1 MNPVL
6 KGTTSERC
14 NKTNFKYKM
23 KIMTNTTF
31 IQAGRRIVFPV
42 FAILG
47 LTSTALPSAAAAAP
61 KPPMH
66 IIAGKVVSARP
77 PTLDPTYGLPLPQRQ
92 APAASAPV
100 PHWIWASHTVGDQ
113 TVLARGIVTLARTP
127 KSARL
132 AVTADDRFTLFING
146 LPVDQTQSKED
157 GWQNAHVLSVGSF
170 LKPGRNIIAIAGV
183 NSGGGAAGILARL
196 DVDGT
201 PRLLSGADWKVLES
215 PNRPA
220 GWNTAAFDD
229 AAWPAAT
236 VEDPL
241 GGGPWANNV
250 SNWPDFSRDAW
261 YMAHM
266 TIKPVA
272 MTPVA
277 ANQVSG
283 GAANAQAT
291 LVDFGQEYAG
301 RLRLTG
307 AAGVP
312 ITVTTGE
319 SRAECFHAEPGLD
332 NNGPSSLT
340 LAGAKAVTTPYSAFR
355 YALIKFSGPAAPIS
369 VVLDHK
375 YYPVAYRGAFSCSDP
390 LLTKIWYTG
399 AYTAHL
405 CMQEDIWDAPKRDRG
420 LWCGDLHVTGE
431 TINNAFGDRF
441 LMEKSIREL
450 REIAQSGLP
459 DDALPK
465 DEINGIPGYTAAWY
479 CELAD
484 FYRHNG
490 DDAFLRSQ
498 HAKIISLLEYQKT
511 DFTDSLF
518 TNPRDKWD
526 YCDWAPDYVQRTPLT
541 RAATNLFI
549 IKGVREAVFLLR
561 SLGDTASAD
570 KYTAW
575 ADTLTQAARSN
586 LLDPKTQTYSDRV
599 QGNAMAVYSGVA
611 TPEQQARIY
620 QTVLKA
626 GTPAWTV
633 PVANDMAGS
642 EVMSPYYGNYVLQA
656 YGKMGQCQ
664 AGINLVRRYWGAML
678 SRGATTWW
686 EEFDP
691 SLPQDMN
698 LVLDKMPYLSLS
710 HGWSS
715 GPTSFLTEYVLG
727 VQPTAGGFKSV
738 VIQPNL
744 GDLKWAAGTVP
755 TPHGAIQVRADKAQ
769 KGIVCTLTLPSGV
782 HALVKLPGRT
792 VALDH
797 AGKYVI
803 KS

>member
-1 MNPVL
+1 M
-6 KGTTSERC
+6 
-14 NKTNFKYKM
+14 
-23 KIMTNTTF
+23 
-31 IQAGRRIVFPV
+31 
-42 FAILG
+42 
-47 LTSTALPSAAAAAP
+47 AAAP
-61 KPPMH
+61 KH
-66 IIAGKVVSARP
+66 AAHAAAGTAVSARP
-77 PTLDPTYGLPLPQRQ
+77 PTLDPAYGLPLPQRK
-92 APAASAPV
+92 APSASVPI
-100 PHWIWASHTVGDQ
+100 PHWIWVSHTVGDQ
-113 TVLARGIVTLARTP
+113 TVLARGVVTLARTP

-132 AVTADDRFTLFING
+132 AVTADDSFTLFING
-146 LPVDQTQSKED
+146 HLVDQTQGKED
-157 GWQNAHVLSVGSF
+157 GWQNAHILPVGSY
-170 LKPGRNIIAIAGV
+170 LKPGRNIIAIVGV

-196 DVDGT
+196 EIDGK
-201 PRLLSGADWKVLES
+201 PRLLSGADWKVLEG
-215 PNRPA
+215 PNAPA
-220 GWNTAAFDD
+220 DWNTAAFDD
-229 AAWPAAT
+229 ASWPAAT
-236 VEDPL
+236 LEDPL
-241 GGGPWANNV
+241 GGGPWANSV
-250 SNWPDFSRDAW
+250 QNWPDHSPDAW

-272 MTPVA
+272 MTPVTVPP
-277 ANQVSG
+277 VSG
-283 GAANAQAT
+283 STASEQAI

-301 RLRLTG
+301 RLMLTG

-319 SRAECFHAEPGLD
+319 SREECFHTEPGLD
-332 NNGPSSLT
+332 NSGPTSLT
-340 LAGAKAVTTPYSAFR
+340 LAQTKAITTPYSAFR
-355 YALIKFSGPAAPIS
+355 YALIKFSGPAALTS

-420 LWCGDLHVTGE
+420 LWSGDLHVTGE
-431 TINNAFGDRF
+431 TINTVFADRF
-441 LMEKSIREL
+441 LMEKSIRDL
-450 REIAQSGLP
+450 REIAQAGRPDSDLP
-459 DDALPK
+459 TE
-465 DEINGIPGYTAAWY
+465 EINSIPGYTAAWFGI
-479 CELAD
+479 LAD
-484 FYRHNG
+484 FYRHSG

-498 HAKIISLLEYQKT
+498 HAKIVSLLEFQKT
-511 DFTDSLF
+511 DFTDFLF

-526 YCDWAPDYVQRTPLT
+526 FCDWAPGYVQRTPQT
-541 RAATNLFI
+541 RAATNFFI
-549 IKGVREAVFLLR
+549 IKGVREAAFLLR
-561 SLGDTASAD
+561 ALGDAANAD

-575 ADTLTQAARSN
+575 ADTLTQAARRR
-586 LLDPKTQTYSDRV
+586 LVDPQTQTYGDRV

-620 QTVLKA
+620 ETVLKA
-626 GTPAWTV
+626 GTPAWAV
-633 PVANDMAGS
+633 PTGGSDLVGS
-642 EVMSPYYGNYVLQA
+642 EVMSPYYGNYVLRA

-664 AGINLVRRYWGAML
+664 AGIDLMRRYWGAML

-755 TPHGAIQVRADKAQ
+755 TPHGAIQLHVAKAQ
-769 KGIVCTLTLPSGV
+769 QGIVCTLTLPSGI

-792 VALDH
+792 VTLDH
-797 AGKYVI
+797 AGRYVL
-803 KS
+803 KG